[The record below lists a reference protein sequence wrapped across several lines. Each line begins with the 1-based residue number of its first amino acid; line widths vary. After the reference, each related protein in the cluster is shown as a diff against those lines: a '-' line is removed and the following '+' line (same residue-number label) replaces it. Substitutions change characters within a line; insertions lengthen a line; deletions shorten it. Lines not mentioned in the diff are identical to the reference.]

1 MVSIPVELFSAI
13 QEKDVHFHQLHR
25 PCGSRVRLQKYCPV
39 HEMVVPDD
47 EIVKGYEVSKG
58 RYVFIEDE
66 DLEGLPVASQH
77 TVNVTAF
84 VKAEEVDPI
93 YFDRSY
99 YLRPEETGQKP
110 FALLAKAM
118 VERKVSAIA
127 QIAMRSRESL
137 CLIRPAGDTMLLETL
152 FYPDEIRKTDTISVS
167 SVKVEEKELK
177 MALSLVDLLEQKF
190 DPAEYHDAYREE
202 LLHRIEQKAQ
212 GQKVE
217 PTEEIE
223 QPSGEVIDLMSAL
236 KKSVEAAKA
245 ARKTS

>member
-1 MVSIPVELFSAI
+1 
-13 QEKDVHFHQLHR
+13 
-25 PCGSRVRLQKYCPV
+25 
-39 HEMVVPDD
+39 
-47 EIVKGYEVSKG
+47 
-58 RYVFIEDE
+58 
-66 DLEGLPVASQH
+66 
-77 TVNVTAF
+77 
-84 VKAEEVDPI
+84 
-93 YFDRSY
+93 
-99 YLRPEETGQKP
+99 
-110 FALLAKAM
+110 M

>member
-1 MVSIPVELFSAI
+1 
-13 QEKDVHFHQLHR
+13 
-25 PCGSRVRLQKYCPV
+25 
-39 HEMVVPDD
+39 
-47 EIVKGYEVSKG
+47 
-58 RYVFIEDE
+58 
-66 DLEGLPVASQH
+66 
-77 TVNVTAF
+77 
-84 VKAEEVDPI
+84 
-93 YFDRSY
+93 
-99 YLRPEETGQKP
+99 
-110 FALLAKAM
+110 
-118 VERKVSAIA
+118 
-127 QIAMRSRESL
+127 
-137 CLIRPAGDTMLLETL
+137 
-152 FYPDEIRKTDTISVS
+152 
-167 SVKVEEKELK
+167 